1 MKLASLP
8 AKSVNARE
16 EDYWTPRNYG
26 YTAGGLYTLRRGLE
40 NSINIVTARLLDG
53 GIETDPE
60 KSLDDICATAVAAKI
75 YADCVRYYPFV
86 LGAQPVRMI
95 DLAAFYA
102 AVANEGARP
111 QPHAI
116 NSIEVGGRT
125 IYQYPNTPPP
135 TIGAAADHTSFY
147 QLKTMLQ
154 GVVARGTARA
164 IGALSPYV
172 AGKTGTTEDSVDGW
186 FIGFTN
192 DVTIAVWVGYDN
204 GDGKRRSLGSTE
216 TGARLAL
223 PIFEPIINAVWSE
236 NIAPKAPLSGPSPEA
251 QAHLIDLPID
261 FASGQRVT
269 RGGFVEHFRLGED
282 GRFDETQYQLLSR
295 GGYAAR
301 QDSRGSRCGRP
312 MGLAWTGRIYRRRP
326 LLLSVARVAVTAAGQ
341 RPVCAVARQPNA
353 PRFGLLGW
361 TFQLKLRP
369 RETGMWMRRAIVLA
383 GLIGS
388 LSVAGAQDFKI
399 EDVSSAR
406 SVPVTQLKPGI
417 IVFSD
422 QEGGA
427 AGDEAAKLVR
437 FEDWA
442 RTRPAQRKFLALFPG
457 YVEPI
462 VTKEARAEQK
472 TVANADAK
480 TDASLGAKGGAKAET
495 GPVLEKLYVYVAQAR
510 FVLDRPP
517 SAVDL
522 SRYVTLPFLERIDPA
537 IKHKVIAPA
546 DVPALKDPQG
556 TGNENPDRK
565 WCTGRPTSVCI
576 QSTYMLEGK
585 LPLGIML
592 VNKLRD
598 SVKKV
603 SDHIAFISELSL
615 VPPEAIDQAG
625 LKELTGLDTPVSGV
639 LEQNLF
645 YVNQI
650 LKFGKFFGVFQGHPT
665 DADKTVVTAFM
676 ALAIKASVLD
686 ERRGF
691 ENVPVLR
698 NLVPAQVLMGKS
710 SFNSGASI
718 SAGLPQYARNEIRTI
733 ASILARDKA
742 AQ

>member
-1 MKLASLP
+1 
-8 AKSVNARE
+8 
-16 EDYWTPRNYG
+16 
-26 YTAGGLYTLRRGLE
+26 
-40 NSINIVTARLLDG
+40 
-53 GIETDPE
+53 
-60 KSLDDICATAVAAKI
+60 
-75 YADCVRYYPFV
+75 
-86 LGAQPVRMI
+86 
-95 DLAAFYA
+95 
-102 AVANEGARP
+102 
-111 QPHAI
+111 
-116 NSIEVGGRT
+116 
-125 IYQYPNTPPP
+125 
-135 TIGAAADHTSFY
+135 
-147 QLKTMLQ
+147 
-154 GVVARGTARA
+154 
-164 IGALSPYV
+164 
-172 AGKTGTTEDSVDGW
+172 
-186 FIGFTN
+186 
-192 DVTIAVWVGYDN
+192 
-204 GDGKRRSLGSTE
+204 
-216 TGARLAL
+216 
-223 PIFEPIINAVWSE
+223 
-236 NIAPKAPLSGPSPEA
+236 
-251 QAHLIDLPID
+251 
-261 FASGQRVT
+261 
-269 RGGFVEHFRLGED
+269 
-282 GRFDETQYQLLSR
+282 
-295 GGYAAR
+295 
-301 QDSRGSRCGRP
+301 
-312 MGLAWTGRIYRRRP
+312 
-326 LLLSVARVAVTAAGQ
+326 
-341 RPVCAVARQPNA
+341 
-353 PRFGLLGW
+353 
-361 TFQLKLRP
+361 
-369 RETGMWMRRAIVLA
+369 MRRAIVLV

-437 FEDWA
+437 FEEWA

-480 TDASLGAKGGAKAET
+480 TDASLGAKGDAKAET

-510 FVLDRPP
+510 FLLDRPP

-537 IKHKVIAPA
+537 IKHKVIAA
-546 DVPALKDPQG
+546 TDVLPLTDQHG
-556 TGNENPDRK
+556 IGNDNPERK
-565 WCTGRPTSVCI
+565 WCTGRTTLICI
-576 QSTYMLEGK
+576 QSTYKLEGK
-585 LPLGIML
+585 IPIGIL
-592 VNKLRD
+592 LANKLRD
-598 SVKKV
+598 SAKKI
-603 SDHIAFISELSL
+603 SDHIDFESELSSL
-615 VPPEAIDQAG
+615 SGADVDQTG
-625 LKELTGLDTPVSGV
+625 LMQLTWLDTPVIGV

-650 LKFGKFFGVFQGHPT
+650 LKFGKFFGVFQSHPS

-733 ASILARDKA
+733 ATILARDKA